1 MKKTVLLFV
10 YIFVFMF
17 AASGAH
23 GQITEDETA
32 GKAILE
38 KLQRKEVVCANLTDN
53 DFNLLGD
60 YYMGE
65 MMGSSHETMDK
76 LMVERMGE
84 QNERLMHMA
93 MGKRFSGC
101 DTSASFPSQGVG
113 FLPMMGMM
121 GGWSSPSNYQPN
133 SFNSMMGNYFGGYP
147 TMGYGGFGWLPMILW
162 WILIIVIVFLLVR
175 WAAGGSRTIE
185 GKHERTA
192 LDILKDRYAK
202 GEIEKKEF
210 EEKKKDLSG

>member
-10 YIFVFMF
+10 YIFLFMF
-17 AASGAH
+17 ATSSAH

-38 KLQRKEVVCANLTDN
+38 ELQRKEVVCANLTDD
-53 DFNLLGD
+53 DFELLGD
-60 YYMGE
+60 YYMGQ

-76 LMVERMGE
+76 LMVERIGE
-84 QNERLMHMA
+84 QNERLMHIA

-121 GGWSSPSNYQPN
+121 GQGGRYNNPVGNYVGP
-133 SFNSMMGNYFGGYP
+133 MMGGYY
-147 TMGYGGFGWLPMILW
+147 GYGLFGWITSVLLWTLLILG
-162 WILIIVIVFLLVR
+162 ILAIIKWLR
-175 WAAGGSRTIE
+175 N
-185 GKHERTA
+185 K
-192 LDILKDRYAK
+192 
-202 GEIEKKEF
+202 
-210 EEKKKDLSG
+210 

>member
-65 MMGSSHETMDK
+65 MMGSSHKTMDK

-113 FLPMMGMM
+113 FLPMMG
-121 GGWSSPSNYQPN
+121 
-133 SFNSMMGNYFGGYP
+133 
-147 TMGYGGFGWLPMILW
+147 YGGFGWLPMILW

-175 WAAGGSRTIE
+175 WAVGGSRTIE

>member
-65 MMGSSHETMDK
+65 MMGSSHKTW
-76 LMVERMGE
+76 
-84 QNERLMHMA
+84 
-93 MGKRFSGC
+93 
-101 DTSASFPSQGVG
+101 TSLWLREWANKMSVSCTWQWANDFRVAILLPHFPRRELG
-113 FLPMMGMM
+113 FF
-121 GGWSSPSNYQPN
+121 Q
-133 SFNSMMGNYFGGYP
+133 
-147 TMGYGGFGWLPMILW
+147 
-162 WILIIVIVFLLVR
+162 
-175 WAAGGSRTIE
+175 
-185 GKHERTA
+185 
-192 LDILKDRYAK
+192 
-202 GEIEKKEF
+202 
-210 EEKKKDLSG
+210 